1 MPAQLVSLAEGPN
14 ILLDKPIIL
23 IGRHEEC
30 DIQLDSRKIS
40 RKHCC
45 IAQVNDYLVIRD
57 LDSTNGVRINGVRT
71 HEGTLREGDELTI
84 GNFRYQIQGDASPMP
99 LRHICDEKTAPP
111 PRFDYDLES
120 ADEPVPIPEP
130 DGAIPPPV
138 APIELQHRSGP
149 PLAPPNDL
157 PMPSPSSIH
166 LPPPAV

>member
-14 ILLDKPIIL
+14 ILLDKPIVL

-45 IAQVNDYLVIRD
+45 IAQVNDYFVVRD

-71 HEGTLREGDELTI
+71 HEGTLHEGDELTI
-84 GNFRYQIQGDASPMP
+84 GNYRYQIQGDASPMP
-99 LRHICDEKTAPP
+99 MRPVGDEKTAPP
-111 PRFDYDLES
+111 PHFEKDLES
-120 ADEPVPIPEP
+120 ADEPVPLSESGGLPVPPRPAGEP
-130 DGAIPPPV
+130 
-138 APIELQHRSGP
+138 HRSGP
-149 PLAPPNDL
+149 PIALPNEL
-157 PMPSPSSIH
+157 PIGSPSSIH